1 MRPNGVLSTSHLWPH
16 TAWPSYTILIAKS
29 DRCHIL
35 IIIVITTSDGNS
47 LESDQKK
54 SRLEK
59 KFKHGKILDMKI
71 LVLYNYKNWKL
82 SVSHII
88 HYCYYM
94 NTKSHKYISNIRS
107 HFTTGPELTGL
118 LRVHPFYFTNHQR
131 YQTLKK
137 LFMIHKY
144 LDKTITLDI
153 FSISDSSNRSASPRC
168 WICFWAKW
176 GVI

>member
-1 MRPNGVLSTSHLWPH
+1 MRPDDVLSTSHLWPH

-94 NTKSHKYISNIRS
+94 NVQKAINKS
-107 HFTTGPELTGL
+107 L
-118 LRVHPFYFTNHQR
+118 
-131 YQTLKK
+131 
-137 LFMIHKY
+137 
-144 LDKTITLDI
+144 
-153 FSISDSSNRSASPRC
+153 ISDLILQQAQNWQAIWEFTHFILQIIRGIKHWKSSLWFINT
-168 WICFWAKW
+168 
-176 GVI
+176 